1 VHLERKE
8 IKKSTLQG
16 HIAKPYFINSRERER
31 EREREELPVGVLGE
45 EKHLQRL
52 LPLHLISH
60 STQES
65 MKPNCQ

>member
-1 VHLERKE
+1 LKERNQE
-8 IKKSTLQG
+8 IYPSRAYSKTILYKQQ
-16 HIAKPYFINSRERER
+16 RERER
-31 EREREELPVGVLGE
+31 ERETRGELPVGVLGE

>member
-31 EREREELPVGVLGE
+31 ERGITCWCSGRGKTSPKIVTLAFD
-45 EKHLQRL
+45 K
-52 LPLHLISH
+52 PLHPGIYE
-60 STQES
+60 T
-65 MKPNCQ
+65 